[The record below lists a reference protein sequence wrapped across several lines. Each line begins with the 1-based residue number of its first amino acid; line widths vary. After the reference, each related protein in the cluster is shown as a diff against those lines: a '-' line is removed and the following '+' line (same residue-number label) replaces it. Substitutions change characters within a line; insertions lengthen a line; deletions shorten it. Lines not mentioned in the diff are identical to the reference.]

1 MLKTILPDAARTPHQ
16 TKNQPLGTTPLRI
29 SSCLA
34 SSFIQLAKLTL
45 SLAASTSSCSFN
57 SGVIRI
63 LNCGDCPPPFG
74 LRSRVV
80 TVDKWPP
87 IELMFTSLGG
97 HLITVTP
104 EKKAALNSAPTLPEP
119 HHSRKL
125 RATLWLHQSVPTS
138 LPQSTAHSAK
148 SAR

>member
-63 LNCGDCPPPFG
+63 LNCGDCPP
-74 LRSRVV
+74 LL
-80 TVDKWPP
+80 DCDL
-87 IELMFTSLGG
+87 ELSLLTSG
-97 HLITVTP
+97 HL
-104 EKKAALNSAPTLPEP
+104 LN
-119 HHSRKL
+119 
-125 RATLWLHQSVPTS
+125 
-138 LPQSTAHSAK
+138 
-148 SAR
+148 